1 MNQVYVIRSKEILE
15 RAIQFA
21 RNNWE
26 AMSRTKHPLCIEFK
40 PESQK
45 RSSKINS
52 LMWVVLKQMETKCV
66 WADRKLSDKNWKNLI
81 TAGMDKL
88 DVVPNVDYTGFVAL
102 GKETHNMTDEQIRF
116 VIETACAIACQQGV
130 RIVLLEDAEP
140 YGRTA

>member
-1 MNQVYVIRSKEILE
+1 MKFILRE
-15 RAIQFA
+15 KSHCLNAIQYIQQG
-21 RNNWE
+21 WE
-26 AMSRTKHPLCIEFK
+26 AWSKTKHPMQVDVGREK
-40 PESQK
+40 QK